1 MANYSG
7 NYTMPPATTY
17 PRGFYNNFTKPDFTF
32 SLPTIP
38 PGYKNWD
45 VPSEPTAQIP
55 IKDSVYIL
63 VLHIILF
70 IICLS
75 ENTITLFILYSN
87 IKAGK
92 QTFAQFMLVNIACVD
107 ILTSLTYYPAIFVKF
122 THGGFVWLAQG
133 LAGDVLCTLYNFLLH
148 LPEKVLILT
157 LVSLACDAARNSS
170 PKGRREHSKKFS
182 LIVVVLFWVTASGFS
197 AIYFRISKL
206 VQPKMKYQAYMCSTE
221 QDSRITVTILNFIHS
236 FVFVVTADAILTI
249 VDVVVFIKVR
259 RRLKEMNKNKQDKDK
274 TQSRV
279 RMRRKRGINLKK
291 DNKVYDG
298 LSESIADVGQ
308 EMQAITSSG
317 NGVHVETVG
326 HSDSS
331 SISPVA
337 SKGNKEKHDVVA
349 TEKDTNASLV
359 RKSRKTVGSQ
369 KKGRGKQFHN
379 RRDEE
384 TQDIRQ
390 HTQERF
396 KTTQI
401 EAKIMGAI
409 SSLFVI
415 ISLTQLVLQMV
426 CSPCSVYLLFAVE
439 IAAELYTV
447 IKPGIYAIIDKEFRK
462 KYKQF
467 SPIACCCFRRAGFQ
481 LAQQKRETHPTIT

>member
-1 MANYSG
+1 
-7 NYTMPPATTY
+7 MPPAITY
-17 PRGFYNNFTKPDFTF
+17 PWWFYNNFTKPDLTF
-32 SLPTIP
+32 STIP
-38 PGYKNWD
+38 PGYKNWG
-45 VPSEPTAQIP
+45 VPQVVPPVPAQNP
-55 IKDSVYIL
+55 IKDSVYTL

-92 QTFAQFMLVNIACVD
+92 QSFAQFMLINIACVD
-107 ILTSLTYYPAIFVKF
+107 IVTSLTYYPAIFVKF
-122 THGGFVWLAQG
+122 THGEFVWLAQG
-133 LAGDVLCTLYNFLLH
+133 PAGDVLCTLYNFLQH
-148 LPEKVLILT
+148 LPQKVLILT

-182 LIVVVLFWVTASGFS
+182 LIVAALFWITATGFS
-197 AIYFRISKL
+197 AIYFRISK
-206 VQPKMKYQAYMCSTE
+206 VQPDTNDQAYMCSTE
-221 QDSRITVTILNFIHS
+221 QESRITLTIWNLIHS
-236 FVFVVTADAILTI
+236 FVFVATADAILTI
-249 VDVVVFIKVR
+249 VDVVVCIKVR
-259 RRLKEMNKNKQDKDK
+259 RRLKEMNKHKQDKDK

-279 RMRRKRGINLKK
+279 RMGRKRGINLKK

-308 EMQAITSSG
+308 EMQPMTSSG
-317 NGVHVETVG
+317 KGADVETVV

-331 SISPVA
+331 SISSVA
-337 SKGNKEKHDVVA
+337 FKDDKEKHNVVA
-349 TEKDTNASLV
+349 TEKGKNASPV

-369 KKGRGKQFHN
+369 KIERGKQFHN
-379 RRDEE
+379 RRDKE
-384 TQDIRQ
+384 TQDTRQ
-390 HTQERF
+390 NTQERF

-409 SSLFVI
+409 SFLFVI

-426 CSPCSVYLLFAVE
+426 CSSCSVYLLFAVE
-439 IAAELYTV
+439 TAAELYTV
-447 IKPGIYAIIDKEFRK
+447 IKPGIYAIIDKGFRK

-467 SPIACCCFRRAGFQ
+467 SPIACCCFRRAGFRV
-481 LAQQKRETHPTIT
+481 AQQETGDTRPTTT

>member
-1 MANYSG
+1 MADYSG
-7 NYTMPPATTY
+7 NYNLPPAITY
-17 PRGFYNNFTKPDFTF
+17 PWGFYNNFTKPDFTF
-32 SLPTIP
+32 SVPTIP

-45 VPSEPTAQIP
+45 VPSEPAAQNP
-55 IKDSVYIL
+55 IKDSVYTL

-70 IICLS
+70 VICLS

-92 QTFAQFMLVNIACVD
+92 KTFAQFMLINIACVD
-107 ILTSLTYYPAIFVKF
+107 ILTSFTYYPPIFVKF
-122 THGGFVWLAQG
+122 AHGGFVWLAQG
-133 LAGDVLCTLYNFLLH
+133 LAGDALCTLYNFLLH

-182 LIVVVLFWVTASGFS
+182 LIVVVLFWITASGFS
-197 AIYFRISKL
+197 AIYFRISK
-206 VQPKMKYQAYMCSTE
+206 VQPNANYQAYMCSTK
-221 QDSRITVTILNFIHS
+221 QDSQITVTTLNLIHS
-236 FVFVVTADAILTI
+236 FAFVLTADAMLTI

-259 RRLKEMNKNKQDKDK
+259 RRLKEMNKHKQDKDK

-279 RMRRKRGINLKK
+279 RMDRKRGINLKK
-291 DNKVYDG
+291 DNKVYDRH
-298 LSESIADVGQ
+298 SESIADVGQ
-308 EMQAITSSG
+308 EMQTMTRGG
-317 NGVHVETVG
+317 NGADVVSVG
-326 HSDSS
+326 HSESS
-331 SISPVA
+331 SFSPVA
-337 SKGNKEKHDVVA
+337 SKDDKEKHDVVA
-349 TEKDTNASLV
+349 TEKDTNASLD

-369 KKGRGKQFHN
+369 KKERGKQFHN

-384 TQDIRQ
+384 TQDTRQ

-409 SSLFVI
+409 SSLFVV
-415 ISLTQLVLQMV
+415 ISLTQWVLQIV
-426 CSPCSVYLLFAVE
+426 CSSCSVYLFAVE
-439 IAAELYTV
+439 IAAEFYTV

-467 SPIACCCFRRAGFQ
+467 SPIACCCFRRAWFRV
-481 LAQQKRETHPTIT
+481 AQQDRETRPTTT

>member
-1 MANYSG
+1 MA

-17 PRGFYNNFTKPDFTF
+17 PWGFYNNFTKPDFTF
-32 SLPTIP
+32 PIPTIP

-45 VPSEPTAQIP
+45 VPSEPAAQNP
-55 IKDSVYIL
+55 IKDSVYTL

-92 QTFAQFMLVNIACVD
+92 QTFAQFMLINIACVD

-122 THGGFVWLAQG
+122 THGGFVWLARG
-133 LAGDVLCTLYNFLLH
+133 LTGDVLCTLYNFLLH

-157 LVSLACDAARNSS
+157 LVSLVCDAARNSS

-182 LIVVVLFWVTASGFS
+182 LIVAVLFWITASGFS
-197 AIYFRISKL
+197 AIYFRISK
-206 VQPKMKYQAYMCSTE
+206 VQPNMDHQAYMCSTA
-221 QDSRITVTILNFIHS
+221 QDSRMTVTTLNLIHS

-249 VDVVVFIKVR
+249 VGVVVFIKVR
-259 RRLKEMNKNKQDKDK
+259 RRLKEMNKHKQDKDK

-279 RMRRKRGINLKK
+279 RKGRKRGINLKK

-298 LSESIADVGQ
+298 LSESVANVGQ
-308 EMQAITSSG
+308 EMQTMTRGG
-317 NGVHVETVG
+317 NGADVVTVG
-326 HSDSS
+326 HSESS
-331 SISPVA
+331 SISPVV
-337 SKGNKEKHDVVA
+337 SKDDKEKHDVVA
-349 TEKDTNASLV
+349 TEKDTNVSLV

-369 KKGRGKQFHN
+369 KKERGKQFQN
-379 RRDEE
+379 RRDED
-384 TQDIRQ
+384 TRQ

-415 ISLTQLVLQMV
+415 ISLTQLVLQMA
-426 CSPCSVYLLFAVE
+426 CSSCSVYLFAVE

-447 IKPGIYAIIDKEFRK
+447 IKPAIYAIIDKEFRK

-467 SPIACCCFRRAGFQ
+467 SPIACCCFRRTAGRVSFPRV
-481 LAQQKRETHPTIT
+481 AQQERETRPTTT

>member
-1 MANYSG
+1 
-7 NYTMPPATTY
+7 MPPAITY
-17 PRGFYNNFTKPDFTF
+17 PWGFYNNFTKPNFTF
-32 SLPTIP
+32 SVPTFP

-45 VPSEPTAQIP
+45 VPSEPAAQNP
-55 IKDSVYIL
+55 IKDSVYTL

-70 IICLS
+70 TICLS
-75 ENTITLFILYSN
+75 ENTITLFILYSK

-92 QTFAQFMLVNIACVD
+92 QTFAQYMLINIACVD
-107 ILTSLTYYPAIFVKF
+107 ILTSLTHYPPIFVKF

-157 LVSLACDAARNSS
+157 LVSLACDAVRNSS

-182 LIVVVLFWVTASGFS
+182 LIVVVLFWITASGFS
-197 AIYFRISKL
+197 AIYFRISK
-206 VQPKMKYQAYMCSTE
+206 VQPNMDHQAYMCSTA
-221 QDSRITVTILNFIHS
+221 QDSRITVTTLNLIHS
-236 FVFVVTADAILTI
+236 FVFVATADAILTI
-249 VDVVVFIKVR
+249 VGVVVFIKVR
-259 RRLKEMNKNKQDKDK
+259 RRLKEMNKHKQDKDK

-279 RMRRKRGINLKK
+279 RKGCKREINLKK

-308 EMQAITSSG
+308 EMQAMTSSG
-317 NGVHVETVG
+317 NRADVETVG
-326 HSDSS
+326 HSGSS

-337 SKGNKEKHDVVA
+337 SKDDKENHDVVA

-369 KKGRGKQFHN
+369 KKERGKQFHN
-379 RRDEE
+379 PRDEE
-384 TQDIRQ
+384 TQDTRQ
-390 HTQERF
+390 HTRERF

-415 ISLTQLVLQMV
+415 ISLTQLVLQMA
-426 CSPCSVYLLFAVE
+426 CPSCSVYLFAVE

-447 IKPGIYAIIDKEFRK
+447 IKPEIYAIIDKEFRK

-467 SPIACCCFRRAGFQ
+467 SPIACCCFRRAAGRVGVPRA
-481 LAQQKRETHPTIT
+481 AQQERETRPTTT